1 MACIS
6 LIDIA
11 RECTEGLEMSKKTA
25 EELAR
30 RILNVA
36 QCHLL
41 SDDEVTLQGIG
52 KLKVSKIPARS
63 YRDPSTGG
71 RIEKAASRKVVFSRT
86 RGENEIK

>member
-11 RECTEGLEMSKKTA
+11 RDCTVGLDMSKKNA
-25 EELAR
+25 EELTR
-30 RILNVA
+30 RVLNVA
-36 QCHLL
+36 QGYLF
-41 SDDEVTLQGIG
+41 SNEEVTLQGIG
-52 KLKVSKIPARS
+52 KLKVSKVPARS

-86 RGENEIK
+86 RGVNEIK